1 MAVGM
6 GIIPSK
12 VDADLRGT
20 DIFEVSVEEGGT
32 TEHSEWIGF
41 DTADCSEG
49 EERVR
54 WIEKA
59 WLTIKDLVGR
69 ASEGNTVGDGI
80 VDVDRVLFEVDV
92 ILGREVVWE
101 KVKCGC
107 G

>member
-12 VDADLRGT
+12 VDADFRGT

-49 EERVR
+49 EE
-54 WIEKA
+54 WIRGVEEA
-59 WLTIKDLVGR
+59 WLAIKDLVRR
-69 ASEGNTVGDGI
+69 ASESNTVGDGV
-80 VDVDRVLFEVDV
+80 VDMDGMLLEVNVVL
-92 ILGREVVWE
+92 GGEVVW
-101 KVKCGC
+101 
-107 G
+107 